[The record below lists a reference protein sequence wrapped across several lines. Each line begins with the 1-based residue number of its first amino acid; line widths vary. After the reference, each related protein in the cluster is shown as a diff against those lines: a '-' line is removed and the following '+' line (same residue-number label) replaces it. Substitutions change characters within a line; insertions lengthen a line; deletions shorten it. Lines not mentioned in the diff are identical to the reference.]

1 MFSTEHIVLRKTV
14 WLHQYDQSG
23 NFKTCRLPFSIPS
36 ANVGYRSHCGCGPGP
51 CVLYG
56 ILYLQEMLQQGQ
68 EAQEST
74 REERRT
80 GPKEEG
86 QRWRRRRG
94 RRKEGEERWGGHW
107 IPCPPEV
114 FLDHFHCITAESNLL
129 HLSTHVRSKWFTGLK
144 CKETLNYC

>member
-1 MFSTEHIVLRKTV
+1 MTGVRQSSLWCFQQNILRNTV
-14 WLHQYDQSG
+14 WLHKCDQSSD
-23 NFKTCRLPFSIPS
+23 FKTCLPFSIPS

-86 QRWRRRRG
+86 QGWRRRRG
-94 RRKEGEERWGGHW
+94 RREEGEERWGGHW
-107 IPCPPEV
+107 ILCLPEV
-114 FLDHFHCITAESNLL
+114 FLDHFNCITAEFRVTCYTSAHASGHN
-129 HLSTHVRSKWFTGLK
+129 GLQD
-144 CKETLNYC
+144 